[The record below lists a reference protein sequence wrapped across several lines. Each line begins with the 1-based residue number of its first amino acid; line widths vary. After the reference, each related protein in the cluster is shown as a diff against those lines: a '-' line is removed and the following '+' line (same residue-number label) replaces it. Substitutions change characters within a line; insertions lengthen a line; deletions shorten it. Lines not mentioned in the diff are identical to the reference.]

1 MINIVKQAAGIDV
14 AQNELV
20 VSLGR
25 MNHDT
30 GIEIFAFKI
39 FTNNAKGFN
48 DLVTWV
54 NKMAIKEMRVRYVM
68 EATGIYHEKLAYYL
82 SEQHQDV
89 SIVLPNKISNYF
101 RTLDIKT
108 ITDKTASQA
117 ICRFGLE
124 RKLEIWKKP
133 EKIFKDLKQLTRER
147 DQLIADRTV
156 LKNQLHAE
164 RAEAF
169 PNKSSIKRITKRIE
183 LIDKQELEIK
193 AELAAIVEKDT
204 ELVKKIDTI
213 TTIPGVGKLTAVIVL
228 AETNG
233 FELIKNKKQL
243 VSYSGLDVRL
253 KDSGTSVKGK
263 PKISKK
269 GNRHLR
275 KAMYMPALAAMRFN
289 DHHKAV
295 FVRLVSKH
303 GIKMKAAVAVQRKIL
318 ELIYIIYK
326 TNKAFDKDY
335 MKPSG
340 QKQVEVLNS

>member
-1 MINIVKQAAGIDV
+1 MINIVKQVAGVDV

-30 GIEIFAFKI
+30 GIDIFAYKT
-39 FTNNAKGFN
+39 FTNSVKGFN
-48 DLVTWV
+48 DLLAWV
-54 NKMAIKEMRVRYVM
+54 KKLAGSDVKVRYVM
-68 EATGIYHEKLAYYL
+68 EATGVYHERLAYYL
-82 SEQHQDV
+82 SDQGQEV

-117 ICRFGLE
+117 ICKFGLE
-124 RKLEIWKKP
+124 RRLEVWQKP
-133 EKIFKDLKQLTRER
+133 KKIFKDLRQLTRER
-147 DQLIADRTV
+147 DQLISDRTS

-164 RAEAF
+164 KAEAF
-169 PNKSSIKRITKRIE
+169 PNDSSIKRINKRIQ
-183 LIDKQELEIK
+183 LINKQESEIK
-193 AELAAIVEKDT
+193 AEIAELVKTDAG
-204 ELVKKIDTI
+204 LVKKINTI
-213 TTIPGVGKLTAVIVL
+213 ITIPGVGKLTAVTVL

-233 FELIKNKKQL
+233 FELIRNKKQL
-243 VSYSGLDVRL
+243 VSYSGLDVKL

-269 GNRHLR
+269 GNRYLR
-275 KAMYMPALAAMRFN
+275 KAMHMPSLSAMRYN

-303 GIKMKAAVAVQRKIL
+303 GIKMKATVAVQRKIL
-318 ELIYIIYK
+318 ELIYTIFK
-326 TNKAFDKDY
+326 TDKAFDKDY
-335 MKPSG
+335 IKSSSQSELPLS
-340 QKQVEVLNS
+340 